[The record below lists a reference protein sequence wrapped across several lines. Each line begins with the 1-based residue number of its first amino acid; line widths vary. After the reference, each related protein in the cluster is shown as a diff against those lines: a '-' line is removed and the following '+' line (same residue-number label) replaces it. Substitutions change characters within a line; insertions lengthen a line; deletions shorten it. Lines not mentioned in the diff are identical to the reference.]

1 MMARLLRLPAGLR
14 RTEWTAWCGAQTPAL
29 SFPHLPLL
37 PAPLDPLVEI
47 SLALLCASCPVCRCG
62 HGAKCRHNPLGHLVH
77 LSFDV
82 SSGRLGCGRAFS
94 LLNLVAG
101 GQLDVGRHL
110 VVHVDRLRQVFI
122 PGLRRLEK
130 CMLPTLLPLYPHFY
144 LPNSSDSR
152 HSPLSLT
159 CPSSHTLHMYTHL
172 SRARL
177 APGSLSCRLTTQ
189 GLEIS

>member
-1 MMARLLRLPAGLR
+1 MMARLLRLPARLR

-47 SLALLCASCPVCRCG
+47 SLALLCAAGAVCGCG
-62 HGAKCRHNPLGHLVH
+62 HGAKRKENLLGHPIH
-77 LSFDV
+77 FSCAV
-82 SSGRLGCGRAFS
+82 SGGRLGCGRTCSF
-94 LLNLVAG
+94 LNLVAG
-101 GQLDVGRHL
+101 GQLDVGAHL
-110 VVHVDRLRQVFI
+110 VVHTDRLRLRYFA
-122 PGLRRLEK
+122 GLRRLAK
-130 CMLPTLLPLYPHFY
+130 CMMPTLLPLYPHFY

>member
-1 MMARLLRLPAGLR
+1 MPAGLR
-14 RTEWTAWCGAQTPAL
+14 KNEGTTWCGAQTRAH
-29 SFPHLPLL
+29 SFPHLRIL
-37 PAPLDPLVEI
+37 PAPLAPLLAI
-47 SLALLCASCPVCRCG
+47 SLALLCVSGLICRCR
-62 HGAKCRHNPLGHLVH
+62 HGAKRRENLLGHPIH
-77 LSFDV
+77 FSCAV
-82 SSGRLGCGRAFS
+82 SGGQLGCGRTFS
-94 LLNLVAG
+94 FLNLVAG
-101 GQLDVGRHL
+101 GQLDVGAHL
-110 VVHVDRLRQVFI
+110 VVHTDRLRLHYFA
-122 PGLRRLEK
+122 GLRRLAK